1 MWNVS
6 NQPNAESTQFS
17 PVLITASDY
26 LQQAPLYQQNGNRAA
41 QQAYDTAIDL
51 AEAEIQNSAFNQA
64 KEGELISLYLKYAN
78 FLNTSGQST
87 DKVKTLYDA
96 AVQRAEARQQRDPAD
111 PQEKAALL
119 KIYEDW
125 SIILVACGLSEER
138 SNLLQKIRA
147 LDSSPLPNHALS
159 ASAVS
164 PGSASAL
171 IQTSQPTSSTL
182 PSRSVVLA
190 IQTKGELLD
199 YLFEKMFSTLG
210 SLKVSDIPSL
220 FLVYAHDNS
229 ALGQAEAGIS
239 RYLIDKLKQI
249 QVLNLYSDQ
258 TPLGQPYS
266 DVQKTWK
273 QDDQL
278 SDILTSQLCLLPDQ
292 LSGDVELV
300 DKVVVCCSEVL
311 GKYLTEWPHYGDFYQ
326 ALQKAYEQDLEQ
338 KSTSAIREVV
348 KVFSQEKDFHH
359 VLTEMAFL
367 QIRAKKRG
375 EKHGIIPVPLT
386 PNSYE
391 RCLVPFIPT
400 TTVRMEDI
408 PRLESQA
415 KAGQEIYP
423 NQGRHGVLFKLI
435 ERLLVGNKEAQ
446 TFLDNFWKGYSDL
459 LAWLKNEP
467 STSTFG
473 GRGLELIELVDRIF
487 GDVEKELHKKLF
499 ATTQQFCDS
508 GWQQAAVQLLDQL
521 QHLFPLCMQ
530 NAEALQRPL
539 PPRFSSIELREALR
553 RHDERSDL
561 SIQRVSGET
570 ASLEDCYI
578 NLAIVESQ
586 AQRDKDREEL
596 EKQAAAFNRLP
607 SGEQLEATNQN
618 KLISLDQ
625 LFARQKLRDGSEA
638 IPKRI
643 LIQGRAGIGK
653 TTLCKKLVYEYH
665 HNKLWQ
671 DQFDCVLWVPLRQLK
686 THLPTR
692 FEDLFCKYYFIAH
705 EEDRAKAL
713 AKTFYAHRD
722 KTLFILD
729 GLDEVIGELDD
740 RSPLKKFL
748 EELLNQKH
756 VVITSRPAGVDTR
769 VLGELDLE
777 LETIGFSPENVHTYI
792 EKFAPESN
800 QAAIQEFINRT
811 PVVQSLVNIP
821 IQLDALCYSW
831 DRLPKHQAVTMSM
844 LYEAMVDKLWRKDS
858 IRLEKKEEGQ
868 LLGTDVIDSLSE
880 AELEELMTAEVH
892 YLGYLAFKGLEAG
905 QIEFSRQDLGDRRQE
920 LNKSAQAGKIFPIS
934 FTTNLKKTS
943 YLHTADAKRP
953 EGERR
958 YHFLH
963 LTFQEFFAATF
974 LTKHLQAYAKV
985 ESASTPAYVM
995 QKSLSAIPDRNEV
1008 EAFIATN
1015 KYNPRYEIVWRMVA
1029 GLLKGA
1035 ALENFF
1041 HVLIQAP
1048 RDLIGVR
1055 HQLVM
1060 LGCLQEAQAQ
1070 LKDDAIKQH
1079 LENEARQWL
1088 EFEVNGRSD
1097 YSRLGSQRVFPE
1109 HLLLESLSQA
1119 KKERKYPIMLTLGKR
1134 PTLSDKAVLALM
1146 DSLKDEDEYVRSEVE
1161 NALGRHTVLPTDTVK
1176 ALIDT
1181 LKDENWYVR
1190 SAAAKA
1196 LGSQTALSA
1205 DAIKAL
1211 IGTAQDE
1218 SEDVVSAAGR
1228 ALHNQTA
1235 LPLDA
1240 LKALIA
1246 YLKDEDEGFRYV
1258 AARLLGKQTAL
1269 SLDAVKAL
1277 IDTLKDEAR
1286 DVRSA
1291 SAMALGN
1298 QTTLSPNAVRD
1309 LMDALKDEDRKVR
1322 SKAAEALG
1330 KQTALSLDAVKA
1342 LIDTLKD
1349 ENWYVR
1355 SVVAGALGN
1364 QITLSLDAVKALIDT
1379 LKDEARDVRSAAA
1392 KALGNQTALSPDAVK
1407 ALIDTLKDKTR
1418 DRDVRSEAAE
1428 ALGKQ
1433 TALSLDAVKALIDTS
1448 KDRDW
1453 EVGFAAAR
1461 GLAYQTALS
1470 PDVVKALMNFLTDGD
1485 WSVRFAA
1492 AGVLGRQTAL
1502 PLDAVK
1508 ALIDTLKDESGGV
1521 RSEAARA
1528 LGLQTAL
1535 PLDAVKALIDTL
1547 KNENWYVRSEAAKA
1561 LGNQTA
1567 LSPDVVKALI
1577 DTLKDENWKVRSAAA
1592 RALKGYQAALP
1603 PDAVMALIDTLKDEN
1618 WEVGS
1623 TAARALGNLTALS
1636 THAVRAL
1643 IVSLKDEKWHV
1654 RSAAAEAL
1662 GNLTALSTDAVKA
1675 LTASLKDEVSNVSVA
1690 AANALSRQIALPTDA
1705 VKALIAFFKNENGY
1719 VRSAA
1724 ASVLG
1729 SHMNRL
1735 FTMFGHMERNQVE
1748 ALYTQF
1754 LFPLS
1759 CKQILSLYIQA
1770 NQLHFYTATGP
1781 GQPVQLTAGQCRIL
1795 SEAFTAAQTKA
1806 GIPIP
1811 NAYSHTVASKSHRSI
1826 FKLANF
1832 TFTQR
1837 RGPGNLFS

>member
-1 MWNVS
+1 MWRTVL
-6 NQPNAESTQFS
+6 NQPRAGGTQLS
-17 PVLITASDY
+17 LVTASGH

-943 YLHTADAKRP
+943 YLHTADAELP
-953 EGERR
+953 EAERR

-963 LTFQEFFAATF
+963 LTFQEFFAAKF
-974 LTKHLQAYAKV
+974 LVRHLQTYTDV
-985 ESASTPAYVM
+985 ERSSVPVYRVQMGLDVM
-995 QKSLSAIPDRNEV
+995 PKQHEV
-1008 EAFIATN
+1008 EAFIATH
-1015 KYNPRYEIVWRMVA
+1015 KYNPRYEIVWWMVA
-1029 GLLKGA
+1029 GLLKDA
-1035 ALENFF
+1035 ALEQFF
-1041 HVLIQAP
+1041 ALLEQAP
-1048 RDLIGVR
+1048 RDLIGGR
-1055 HQLVM
+1055 HQQVM
-1060 LGCLQEAQAQ
+1060 MGCL
-1070 LKDDAIKQH
+1070 
-1079 LENEARQWL
+1079 NEARTRLDKATVDKLEAELMQWL
-1088 EFEVNGRSD
+1088 RFEIENSQGYYVGSA
-1097 YSRLGSQRVFPE
+1097 LGCQQIFPE
-1109 HLLLESLSQA
+1109 RLLVEALNQIESE
-1119 KKERKYPIMLTLGKR
+1119 KKFNLQILQHHLTLSETASLELIKALQDEEKAILRILGDR
-1134 PTLSDKAVLALM
+1134 PALSEAAVLKLIEALR
-1146 DSLKDEDEYVRSEVE
+1146 DEDTRSEADL
-1161 NALGRHTVLPTDTVK
+1161 ALGNQKTFSEAAIQ
-1176 ALIDT
+1176 ALIRVIQQAPQD
-1181 LKDENWYVR
+1181 KNSNGWGAR
-1190 SAAAKA
+1190 SAAYVLNRQKTLSKEAIQTLIQAVQHRHAYIRNAAATA
-1196 LGSQTALSA
+1196 LGGHMTLSETVLQPLIRAVQDKNRYHHVRQEAARILGRQKTLSTDAIQALNQAVQDEHADIRGAATHALGKHKTLSETTLQPVQDKDRFDREEAARSVFFLKQKKLSERAAQSLQAKSSGVGAAADYALGNQKTLSMEAIQVLQDKNRDHDVRQEAVHVLGRQKTLSTDAIQALIEALHDKDYVSYLAARALESQKTGHETLPDTVLQPLIQDLGDNCDYIRKAAAILLGRQKTPLSME
-1205 DAIKAL
+1205 AIKAL
-1211 IGTAQDE
+1211 IKAVQDKGRG
-1218 SEDVVSAAGR
+1218 SRYAA
-1228 ALHNQTA
+1228 A
-1235 LPLDA
+1235 
-1240 LKALIA
+1240 
-1246 YLKDEDEGFRYV
+1246 
-1258 AARLLGKQTAL
+1258 TAL
-1269 SLDAVKAL
+1269 SLQIRRVYAML
-1277 IDTLKDEAR
+1277 PELEA
-1286 DVRSA
+1286 D
-1291 SAMALGN
+1291 
-1298 QTTLSPNAVRD
+1298 
-1309 LMDALKDEDRKVR
+1309 
-1322 SKAAEALG
+1322 
-1330 KQTALSLDAVKA
+1330 
-1342 LIDTLKD
+1342 
-1349 ENWYVR
+1349 
-1355 SVVAGALGN
+1355 
-1364 QITLSLDAVKALIDT
+1364 QIQMLYRILF
-1379 LKDEARDVRSAAA
+1379 RHSAA
-1392 KALGNQTALSPDAVK
+1392 
-1407 ALIDTLKDKTR
+1407 
-1418 DRDVRSEAAE
+1418 
-1428 ALGKQ
+1428 
-1433 TALSLDAVKALIDTS
+1433 
-1448 KDRDW
+1448 
-1453 EVGFAAAR
+1453 
-1461 GLAYQTALS
+1461 
-1470 PDVVKALMNFLTDGD
+1470 
-1485 WSVRFAA
+1485 
-1492 AGVLGRQTAL
+1492 
-1502 PLDAVK
+1502 
-1508 ALIDTLKDESGGV
+1508 
-1521 RSEAARA
+1521 
-1528 LGLQTAL
+1528 
-1535 PLDAVKALIDTL
+1535 
-1547 KNENWYVRSEAAKA
+1547 
-1561 LGNQTA
+1561 
-1567 LSPDVVKALI
+1567 
-1577 DTLKDENWKVRSAAA
+1577 
-1592 RALKGYQAALP
+1592 
-1603 PDAVMALIDTLKDEN
+1603 
-1618 WEVGS
+1618 
-1623 TAARALGNLTALS
+1623 
-1636 THAVRAL
+1636 H
-1643 IVSLKDEKWHV
+1643 
-1654 RSAAAEAL
+1654 
-1662 GNLTALSTDAVKA
+1662 
-1675 LTASLKDEVSNVSVA
+1675 
-1690 AANALSRQIALPTDA
+1690 IAP
-1705 VKALIAFFKNENGY
+1705 
-1719 VRSAA
+1719 
-1724 ASVLG
+1724 
-1729 SHMNRL
+1729 
-1735 FTMFGHMERNQVE
+1735 
-1748 ALYTQF
+1748 
-1754 LFPLS
+1754 
-1759 CKQILSLYIQA
+1759 LYIQGDR
-1770 NQLHFYTATGP
+1770 LHFYTETGP
-1781 GQPVQLTAGQCRIL
+1781 GETEPVEIEKINKVVASFKAVQ
-1795 SEAFTAAQTKA
+1795 SEA
-1806 GIPIP
+1806 GI
-1811 NAYSHTVASKSHRSI
+1811 
-1826 FKLANF
+1826 
-1832 TFTQR
+1832 QE
-1837 RGPGNLFS
+1837 